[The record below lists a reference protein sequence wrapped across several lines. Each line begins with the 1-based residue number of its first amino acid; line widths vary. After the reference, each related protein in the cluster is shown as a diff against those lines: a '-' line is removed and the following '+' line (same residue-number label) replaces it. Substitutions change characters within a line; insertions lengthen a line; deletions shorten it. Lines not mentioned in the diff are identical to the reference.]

1 VLLLGD
7 QYHWTVVSHMD
18 SEWLYFSTAT
28 PTGASITA
36 AGPCAGSAAN
46 ISFTVRPSTSSNG
59 EHQTMTTGER
69 LLIEQARKLLSAT
82 VRRGRTLTSPD
93 EVRDFLLFTLALRE
107 QEVFGVLLLD
117 NRNRVLLWR
126 ELFYGTLNQTA
137 VYPREVVKLAL
148 QHNAAAVILVHNH
161 PSGHPEASEADIA
174 LTRRLQQAM
183 ALIDVRIPDHF
194 IVAGD
199 HTVSMAERG
208 LL

>member
-1 VLLLGD
+1 
-7 QYHWTVVSHMD
+7 
-18 SEWLYFSTAT
+18 
-28 PTGASITA
+28 
-36 AGPCAGSAAN
+36 
-46 ISFTVRPSTSSNG
+46 
-59 EHQTMTTGER
+59 MTTDER
-69 LLIEQARKLLSAT
+69 LLIERARKVLSTT
-82 VRRGRTLTSPD
+82 VRRGRVLTSPD
-93 EVRDFLLFTLALRE
+93 EARDFLLFTLALRE

-161 PSGHPEASEADIA
+161 PSGHPDASEADIA
-174 LTRRLQQAM
+174 LTRRLKQAL

-208 LL
+208 QL

>member
-1 VLLLGD
+1 
-7 QYHWTVVSHMD
+7 
-18 SEWLYFSTAT
+18 
-28 PTGASITA
+28 
-36 AGPCAGSAAN
+36 
-46 ISFTVRPSTSSNG
+46 
-59 EHQTMTTGER
+59 MTTGER

-148 QHNAAAVILVHNH
+148 QHHAAAVILVHNH

-183 ALIDVRIPDHF
+183 ALIDVCIPDHF

>member
-1 VLLLGD
+1 
-7 QYHWTVVSHMD
+7 
-18 SEWLYFSTAT
+18 
-28 PTGASITA
+28 
-36 AGPCAGSAAN
+36 
-46 ISFTVRPSTSSNG
+46 
-59 EHQTMTTGER
+59 MTTDER
-69 LLIEQARKLLSAT
+69 LLIERARRLLSTA
-82 VRRGRTLTSPD
+82 VCRGRMLTSPD

-161 PSGHPEASEADIA
+161 PSGHPDASEADIA
-174 LTRRLQQAM
+174 LTRRLKQAL

-208 LL
+208 QL

>member
-1 VLLLGD
+1 
-7 QYHWTVVSHMD
+7 
-18 SEWLYFSTAT
+18 
-28 PTGASITA
+28 
-36 AGPCAGSAAN
+36 
-46 ISFTVRPSTSSNG
+46 
-59 EHQTMTTGER
+59 MTTGER

-161 PSGHPEASEADIA
+161 PSGHPEASDADIA

>member
-1 VLLLGD
+1 
-7 QYHWTVVSHMD
+7 
-18 SEWLYFSTAT
+18 
-28 PTGASITA
+28 
-36 AGPCAGSAAN
+36 
-46 ISFTVRPSTSSNG
+46 
-59 EHQTMTTGER
+59 MTTGER

-148 QHNAAAVILVHNH
+148 QHNATAVILVHNH
-161 PSGHPEASEADIA
+161 PSGHPEASDADIA

>member
-1 VLLLGD
+1 MTTDERSLIERARKVL
-7 QYHWTVVSHMD
+7 
-18 SEWLYFSTAT
+18 STA
-28 PTGASITA
+28 
-36 AGPCAGSAAN
+36 
-46 ISFTVRPSTSSNG
+46 
-59 EHQTMTTGER
+59 
-69 LLIEQARKLLSAT
+69 
-82 VRRGRTLTSPD
+82 VRRGRMLTSPD

-161 PSGHPEASEADIA
+161 PSGHPDASEADIA
-174 LTRRLQQAM
+174 LTRRLKQAL

-208 LL
+208 QL

>member
-1 VLLLGD
+1 
-7 QYHWTVVSHMD
+7 
-18 SEWLYFSTAT
+18 
-28 PTGASITA
+28 
-36 AGPCAGSAAN
+36 
-46 ISFTVRPSTSSNG
+46 
-59 EHQTMTTGER
+59 MTTDER
-69 LLIEQARKLLSAT
+69 LLIERARRLLSTA
-82 VRRGRTLTSPD
+82 VRRGRMLTSPD

-161 PSGHPEASEADIA
+161 PSGHPDASEADIA
-174 LTRRLQQAM
+174 LTRRLKQAL

-194 IVAGD
+194 SVAGD

-208 LL
+208 QL

>member
-1 VLLLGD
+1 
-7 QYHWTVVSHMD
+7 
-18 SEWLYFSTAT
+18 
-28 PTGASITA
+28 
-36 AGPCAGSAAN
+36 
-46 ISFTVRPSTSSNG
+46 
-59 EHQTMTTGER
+59 MTTDER
-69 LLIEQARKLLSAT
+69 FLIERARKLLSTT
-82 VRRGRTLTSPD
+82 VRRGRMLTSPD

-161 PSGHPEASEADIA
+161 PSGHPDASEADIA
-174 LTRRLQQAM
+174 LTRRLKQAL

-208 LL
+208 QL

>member
-1 VLLLGD
+1 M
-7 QYHWTVVSHMD
+7 TMD
-18 SEWLYFSTAT
+18 D
-28 PTGASITA
+28 
-36 AGPCAGSAAN
+36 
-46 ISFTVRPSTSSNG
+46 
-59 EHQTMTTGER
+59 R
-69 LLIEQARKLLSAT
+69 LLIERARKLLSTT
-82 VRRGRTLTSPD
+82 VRRGRVLTSPD
-93 EVRDFLLFTLALRE
+93 EVRDFLLFTLAQRE
-107 QEVFGVLLLD
+107 QEIFGVLLLD

-161 PSGHPEASEADIA
+161 PSGHPDASEADIA
-174 LTRRLQQAM
+174 LTRRLKQAL

-208 LL
+208 QL

>member
-1 VLLLGD
+1 
-7 QYHWTVVSHMD
+7 
-18 SEWLYFSTAT
+18 
-28 PTGASITA
+28 
-36 AGPCAGSAAN
+36 
-46 ISFTVRPSTSSNG
+46 
-59 EHQTMTTGER
+59 MTTDER
-69 LLIEQARKLLSAT
+69 LLIERARKLLSTA
-82 VRRGRTLTSPD
+82 VRRGRMLTSPD

-161 PSGHPEASEADIA
+161 PSGHPDASEADIA
-174 LTRRLQQAM
+174 LTRRLKQAL

-208 LL
+208 QL

>member
-1 VLLLGD
+1 
-7 QYHWTVVSHMD
+7 
-18 SEWLYFSTAT
+18 
-28 PTGASITA
+28 
-36 AGPCAGSAAN
+36 
-46 ISFTVRPSTSSNG
+46 
-59 EHQTMTTGER
+59 MTTGER

-148 QHNAAAVILVHNH
+148 QHNAAAVILAHNH

-194 IVAGD
+194 IIAGD

>member
-1 VLLLGD
+1 
-7 QYHWTVVSHMD
+7 
-18 SEWLYFSTAT
+18 
-28 PTGASITA
+28 
-36 AGPCAGSAAN
+36 
-46 ISFTVRPSTSSNG
+46 
-59 EHQTMTTGER
+59 MTTGER

-93 EVRDFLLFTLALRE
+93 EVRDFLLFTLVLRE

>member
-1 VLLLGD
+1 
-7 QYHWTVVSHMD
+7 
-18 SEWLYFSTAT
+18 
-28 PTGASITA
+28 
-36 AGPCAGSAAN
+36 
-46 ISFTVRPSTSSNG
+46 
-59 EHQTMTTGER
+59 MTTGER

-148 QHNAAAVILVHNH
+148 QHNTAAVILVHNH
-161 PSGHPEASEADIA
+161 PSGHPEASDADIA
-174 LTRRLQQAM
+174 LTRQLKQAM

>member
-1 VLLLGD
+1 
-7 QYHWTVVSHMD
+7 
-18 SEWLYFSTAT
+18 
-28 PTGASITA
+28 
-36 AGPCAGSAAN
+36 
-46 ISFTVRPSTSSNG
+46 
-59 EHQTMTTGER
+59 MTTGER

-107 QEVFGVLLLD
+107 HEVFGVLLLD

-161 PSGHPEASEADIA
+161 PSGHPEASDADIA
-174 LTRRLQQAM
+174 LTRQLKQAM
-183 ALIDVRIPDHF
+183 ALIDVRITDHF

>member
-1 VLLLGD
+1 
-7 QYHWTVVSHMD
+7 
-18 SEWLYFSTAT
+18 
-28 PTGASITA
+28 
-36 AGPCAGSAAN
+36 
-46 ISFTVRPSTSSNG
+46 
-59 EHQTMTTGER
+59 MTTDER
-69 LLIEQARKLLSAT
+69 LLIERARKLLSAT
-82 VRRGRTLTSPD
+82 VRRGRTLNNPD

-107 QEVFGVLLLD
+107 HEVFGVLLLD

-161 PSGHPEASEADIA
+161 PSGHPEASDADIA
-174 LTRRLQQAM
+174 LTRQLKQAM

>member
-1 VLLLGD
+1 
-7 QYHWTVVSHMD
+7 
-18 SEWLYFSTAT
+18 
-28 PTGASITA
+28 
-36 AGPCAGSAAN
+36 
-46 ISFTVRPSTSSNG
+46 
-59 EHQTMTTGER
+59 MTTGER

-82 VRRGRTLTSPD
+82 VRRGRTLKSPD

-126 ELFYGTLNQTA
+126 ELFYGTLNQTT

>member
-1 VLLLGD
+1 
-7 QYHWTVVSHMD
+7 
-18 SEWLYFSTAT
+18 
-28 PTGASITA
+28 
-36 AGPCAGSAAN
+36 
-46 ISFTVRPSTSSNG
+46 
-59 EHQTMTTGER
+59 MTTDER
-69 LLIEQARKLLSAT
+69 LLIERARKVLSTT
-82 VRRGRTLTSPD
+82 VRRGRMLTSPD

-161 PSGHPEASEADIA
+161 PSGHPDASEADIA
-174 LTRRLQQAM
+174 LTRRLKQAL

-208 LL
+208 QL

>member
-1 VLLLGD
+1 
-7 QYHWTVVSHMD
+7 
-18 SEWLYFSTAT
+18 
-28 PTGASITA
+28 
-36 AGPCAGSAAN
+36 
-46 ISFTVRPSTSSNG
+46 
-59 EHQTMTTGER
+59 MTTGER

-107 QEVFGVLLLD
+107 NEVFGVLLLD

-161 PSGHPEASEADIA
+161 PSGHTEASEADIA

>member
-1 VLLLGD
+1 
-7 QYHWTVVSHMD
+7 
-18 SEWLYFSTAT
+18 
-28 PTGASITA
+28 
-36 AGPCAGSAAN
+36 
-46 ISFTVRPSTSSNG
+46 
-59 EHQTMTTGER
+59 MTTGER

-194 IVAGD
+194 IVAGG

>member
-1 VLLLGD
+1 
-7 QYHWTVVSHMD
+7 
-18 SEWLYFSTAT
+18 
-28 PTGASITA
+28 
-36 AGPCAGSAAN
+36 
-46 ISFTVRPSTSSNG
+46 
-59 EHQTMTTGER
+59 MTTDEC
-69 LLIEQARKLLSAT
+69 LLIERARKLLSTT
-82 VRRGRTLTSPD
+82 VRRGRMLTSPD

-137 VYPREVVKLAL
+137 VYPREVAKLAL

-161 PSGHPEASEADIA
+161 PSGHPDASEADIA
-174 LTRRLQQAM
+174 LTRRLKQAL

-208 LL
+208 QL

>member
-1 VLLLGD
+1 
-7 QYHWTVVSHMD
+7 
-18 SEWLYFSTAT
+18 
-28 PTGASITA
+28 
-36 AGPCAGSAAN
+36 
-46 ISFTVRPSTSSNG
+46 
-59 EHQTMTTGER
+59 MTTGER

-93 EVRDFLLFTLALRE
+93 EVRDFLLFTLARRE

-161 PSGHPEASEADIA
+161 PSGHPEASDADIA
-174 LTRRLQQAM
+174 LTRQLKQAM
-183 ALIDVRIPDHF
+183 ALIDVSIPDHF

>member
-1 VLLLGD
+1 
-7 QYHWTVVSHMD
+7 
-18 SEWLYFSTAT
+18 
-28 PTGASITA
+28 
-36 AGPCAGSAAN
+36 
-46 ISFTVRPSTSSNG
+46 
-59 EHQTMTTGER
+59 MTTGER

-82 VRRGRTLTSPD
+82 VRCGRTLTSPD

-161 PSGHPEASEADIA
+161 PSGHPEASEADIE

>member
-1 VLLLGD
+1 
-7 QYHWTVVSHMD
+7 
-18 SEWLYFSTAT
+18 
-28 PTGASITA
+28 
-36 AGPCAGSAAN
+36 
-46 ISFTVRPSTSSNG
+46 
-59 EHQTMTTGER
+59 MTTDER
-69 LLIEQARKLLSAT
+69 LLIERARKVLSTA
-82 VRRGRTLTSPD
+82 VRRGRMLTSPD

-161 PSGHPEASEADIA
+161 PSGHPDASEADIA
-174 LTRRLQQAM
+174 LTRRLKQAL

-199 HTVSMAERG
+199 HSVSMAERG
-208 LL
+208 QL

>member
-1 VLLLGD
+1 
-7 QYHWTVVSHMD
+7 
-18 SEWLYFSTAT
+18 
-28 PTGASITA
+28 
-36 AGPCAGSAAN
+36 
-46 ISFTVRPSTSSNG
+46 
-59 EHQTMTTGER
+59 MTTGER

-161 PSGHPEASEADIA
+161 PSGHPEASDADIA
-174 LTRRLQQAM
+174 LTRQLKQAM

>member
-1 VLLLGD
+1 
-7 QYHWTVVSHMD
+7 
-18 SEWLYFSTAT
+18 
-28 PTGASITA
+28 
-36 AGPCAGSAAN
+36 
-46 ISFTVRPSTSSNG
+46 
-59 EHQTMTTGER
+59 MTTGER

-161 PSGHPEASEADIA
+161 PSGHPEASDADVA

>member
-1 VLLLGD
+1 
-7 QYHWTVVSHMD
+7 
-18 SEWLYFSTAT
+18 
-28 PTGASITA
+28 
-36 AGPCAGSAAN
+36 
-46 ISFTVRPSTSSNG
+46 
-59 EHQTMTTGER
+59 MTTDER
-69 LLIEQARKLLSAT
+69 LLIERARKVLSTAM
-82 VRRGRTLTSPD
+82 RRGRMLTSPD

-161 PSGHPEASEADIA
+161 PSGHPDASEADIA
-174 LTRRLQQAM
+174 LTRRLKQAL

-208 LL
+208 QL

>member
-1 VLLLGD
+1 
-7 QYHWTVVSHMD
+7 
-18 SEWLYFSTAT
+18 
-28 PTGASITA
+28 
-36 AGPCAGSAAN
+36 
-46 ISFTVRPSTSSNG
+46 
-59 EHQTMTTGER
+59 MTTDER
-69 LLIEQARKLLSAT
+69 LLIERARRLLSTA
-82 VRRGRTLTSPD
+82 VRRGRMLTSPD

-174 LTRRLQQAM
+174 LTRRLKQAL

-208 LL
+208 QL

>member
-1 VLLLGD
+1 
-7 QYHWTVVSHMD
+7 
-18 SEWLYFSTAT
+18 
-28 PTGASITA
+28 
-36 AGPCAGSAAN
+36 
-46 ISFTVRPSTSSNG
+46 
-59 EHQTMTTGER
+59 MTTGER

-107 QEVFGVLLLD
+107 NEVFGVLLLD
-117 NRNRVLLWR
+117 NRNRVLLWS

-161 PSGHPEASEADIA
+161 PSGHPEASDADVA
-174 LTRRLQQAM
+174 LTRQLKQAM

>member
-1 VLLLGD
+1 
-7 QYHWTVVSHMD
+7 
-18 SEWLYFSTAT
+18 
-28 PTGASITA
+28 
-36 AGPCAGSAAN
+36 
-46 ISFTVRPSTSSNG
+46 
-59 EHQTMTTGER
+59 MTTDER
-69 LLIEQARKLLSAT
+69 LLIERARRLLSTA
-82 VRRGRTLTSPD
+82 VRRGRMLTSPD

-161 PSGHPEASEADIA
+161 PSGHPDASEADIA
-174 LTRRLQQAM
+174 LTRRLKQAL

-199 HTVSMAERG
+199 HTVSMADRG

>member
-1 VLLLGD
+1 
-7 QYHWTVVSHMD
+7 
-18 SEWLYFSTAT
+18 
-28 PTGASITA
+28 
-36 AGPCAGSAAN
+36 
-46 ISFTVRPSTSSNG
+46 
-59 EHQTMTTGER
+59 MTTGER

-148 QHNAAAVILVHNH
+148 QHNAAG
-161 PSGHPEASEADIA
+161 PQPP
-174 LTRRLQQAM
+174 
-183 ALIDVRIPDHF
+183 VRTY
-194 IVAGD
+194 G
-199 HTVSMAERG
+199 G
-208 LL
+208 Q

>member
-1 VLLLGD
+1 
-7 QYHWTVVSHMD
+7 
-18 SEWLYFSTAT
+18 
-28 PTGASITA
+28 
-36 AGPCAGSAAN
+36 
-46 ISFTVRPSTSSNG
+46 
-59 EHQTMTTGER
+59 MTTDER
-69 LLIEQARKLLSAT
+69 LLIERARRLLSTA
-82 VRRGRTLTSPD
+82 VRRGRMLTSPD

-161 PSGHPEASEADIA
+161 PSGHPDASEVDIA
-174 LTRRLQQAM
+174 LTRRLKQAL

-208 LL
+208 QL

>member
-1 VLLLGD
+1 
-7 QYHWTVVSHMD
+7 
-18 SEWLYFSTAT
+18 
-28 PTGASITA
+28 
-36 AGPCAGSAAN
+36 
-46 ISFTVRPSTSSNG
+46 
-59 EHQTMTTGER
+59 MTTGER

-183 ALIDVRIPDHF
+183 AMIDVRIPDHF

>member
-1 VLLLGD
+1 
-7 QYHWTVVSHMD
+7 M
-18 SEWLYFSTAT
+18 
-28 PTGASITA
+28 
-36 AGPCAGSAAN
+36 
-46 ISFTVRPSTSSNG
+46 
-59 EHQTMTTGER
+59 TMGER

-161 PSGHPEASEADIA
+161 PSGHPEASEADIE